1 MLDETNNNKSEPAIG
16 SWVFSQ
22 EHREAVR
29 ILESQTIWNHTSYLV
44 WRPSVEAVAW
54 ITADQLSSVEQPRPK
69 SFDHLLYRVA
79 AARVVEGLA
88 EDVLLAPLEAGVIP
102 LPHQLVALSKAM
114 SGDKVRYLFADEV
127 GLGKTIEAGL
137 VIRELKLRGLVK
149 RVLVVAPKGL
159 VTQWVQEMRTHFHE
173 EFQLIS
179 PSDFSAYRH
188 LVGDDNIWRRFDQVV
203 CPVDSVK
210 PMEKRRGWNRERIER
225 HNQERIGDL
234 IAAGWD
240 LIVVD
245 ESHRLGGSTDTV
257 ARFKLGK
264 ALADAAPYLLL
275 LSATPHQGKTESF
288 HRLMSLLDRDAFP
301 DIGSIKHENVAPFV
315 VRTEKRNAINDRG
328 EPLFMPRTTRLIPV
342 EWQEKHALQK
352 QLYEAVTEYVRQGY
366 NQAMRENRQYLG
378 FLMILMQRL
387 VTSSTRA
394 IASALERRQEILKS
408 TTITED
414 DLNDEGN
421 DIFDA
426 DSQEQMEELLAA
438 KISGLHNE
446 REEVKL
452 LLETAKRCQVQGTDA
467 RAEALLDLLYKSQQE
482 ENDPELK
489 FLIFTEFVPTQ
500 QMLVELLEHHG
511 FATVFLNGSLDLD
524 SRQRVQ
530 KEFSKAARILVSTD
544 AGGEGLNLQ
553 FAHVIINYDLPW
565 NPMRIEQRIGRV
577 DRIGQKHIVKAFNLI
592 FADSVELRVHEVLEE
607 KLKTIYSEF
616 GVDKTSDVLDS
627 AESGADFEKIYAKA
641 IVNPDGIEKNV
652 NSLIMQVRERA
663 EYEQSGKS
671 LYDHSPLDAE
681 LASKYVNHPM
691 PYWIERMTTC
701 YLRAEGGR
709 VDQKLFAYD
718 LTWPDGEQMNDI
730 CFFGREAQ
738 EKGLNHISFE
748 NPKLRS
754 LVERLPRTVAGE
766 PIAKVKIAGLSSQV
780 KGYWSLWQV
789 ALRSQAGPRGT
800 SGVGHV
806 RILPLFTND
815 EGRTF
820 LPTARTI
827 WESLLQGETKIEDT
841 GTVEGDACHE
851 IFDKLRKDAE
861 KHGENLFR
869 ELHTKHQESLRHERE
884 KGRYAFDVRRQALNR
899 IGLPEVRQF
908 RIKKLDEEEKEW
920 QVALQQR
927 EHVFPELQPI
937 CLLYVEASNG

>member
-1 MLDETNNNKSEPAIG
+1 MDAGTFNEGFKIG
-16 SWVFSQ
+16 SWAFSQ
-22 EHREAVR
+22 DHREPVR
-29 ILESQTIWNHTSYLV
+29 ILETQSIWSHTNYLV

-54 ITADQLSSVEQPRPK
+54 VNSKQLSPVDQPRAK
-69 SFDHLLYRVA
+69 SFGNLLYRVA

-127 GLGKTIEAGL
+127 GLGKTIEAGM

-173 EFQLIS
+173 DFQMLS

-188 LVGDDNIWRRFDQVV
+188 LDGDDNIWRRYDQVV
-203 CPVDSVK
+203 CPADSVK
-210 PMEKRRGWNRERIER
+210 PLEKRRGWNRERMEK

-240 LIVVD
+240 LIIVD
-245 ESHRLGGSTDTV
+245 EAHRLGGSSDTV
-257 ARFKLGK
+257 ARYKLGK

-288 HRLMSLLDRDAFP
+288 HRLMALLDPDAFP
-301 DIGSIKHENVAPFV
+301 DIGSINHENVAPFV

-328 EPLFMPRTTRLIPV
+328 ESLFMPRVTRLIPV
-342 EWQEKHALQK
+342 QWQDKHQLQK
-352 QLYEAVTEYVRQGY
+352 ELYDAVTEYVRQGY
-366 NQAMRENRQYLG
+366 NQAIRENRQYLG

-394 IASALERRQEILKS
+394 IASALERRQLILQS
-408 TTITED
+408 TTIVED
-414 DLNDEGN
+414 DLNEDSG
-421 DIFDA
+421 DLFDS
-426 DSQEQMEELLAA
+426 DSQEQMEELLASRIA
-438 KISGLHNE
+438 GLHNE

-452 LLETAKRCQVQGTDA
+452 LLEAAKRCQAQGTDA
-467 RAEALLDLLYKSQQE
+467 RAETLLDILYKTQKE

-500 QMLVELLEHHG
+500 QMLAELLTTHG
-511 FATVFLNGSLDLD
+511 FKTVCLNGSLDLA

-530 KEFSKAARILVSTD
+530 KEFSKEARILVSTD

-553 FAHVIINYDLPW
+553 FAHVVINYDLPW

-577 DRIGQKHIVKAFNLI
+577 DRIGQKHVVKAFNLI
-592 FADSVELRVHEVLEE
+592 FADSVEQRVHEVLEE
-607 KLKTIYSEF
+607 KLKTIHAEF
-616 GVDKTSDVLDS
+616 GVDKTGDVLDS
-627 AESGADFEKIYAKA
+627 SESGADFEKVFANA
-641 IVNPDGIEKNV
+641 IVNPDGIEQNV
-652 NSLIMQVRERA
+652 DKLIMQVRERA

-671 LYDHSPLDAE
+671 LYDNSPLDAV

-691 PYWIERMTTC
+691 PYWIERMATS
-701 YLRAEGGR
+701 YLRAEGGK
-709 VDQKLFAYD
+709 VDKKLFAYD
-718 LTWPDGEQMNDI
+718 LTWPDGEQMDDI

-738 EKGLNHISFE
+738 DKGLNHISLE

-754 LVERLPRTVAGE
+754 LIERLPRTIAGE
-766 PIAKVKIAGLSSQV
+766 PISKVKIRGLSSQIH
-780 KGYWSLWQV
+780 GYWSLWKV
-789 ALRSQAGPRGT
+789 ALRSHEGT
-800 SGVGHV
+800 QRSSGGGHV
-806 RILPLFTND
+806 RILPLFRNAD
-815 EGRTF
+815 GRTF

-827 WESLLQGETKIEDT
+827 WESLLQSETMIEES
-841 GTVEGDACHE
+841 GTIDGGASSEVFKQLTA
-851 IFDKLRKDAE
+851 DAE
-861 KHGENLFR
+861 KYGENLFR
-869 ELHTKHQESLRHERE
+869 ELHTKHQEGLHYERE
-884 KGRYAFDVRRQALNR
+884 KGRYAFQVRRQALNR

-908 RIKKLDEEEKEW
+908 RIKKLEEEEQGW
-920 QVALQQR
+920 TAALQQR

-937 CLLYVEASNG
+937 CILFVEAFDG